1 MKISIDKE
9 LKEYYKKK
17 TLEYE
22 NVDEIGDSIL
32 SIFEELKNIQKKAVM
47 QGVMKD
53 EQVQSIYRQKLADL
67 ESNEIKSRNKIKE
80 LKKTERLFLTNIIR
94 ILDELER
101 LKEYGDTIVFLRKIV
116 RGSADK
122 SFGIQVAKLAG
133 LPQQV
138 LDRAKEVLSGLEDAD
153 VNTRDDIVLPV
164 AENRQG
170 NSDPLS
176 AVIASLRKVSPETLT
191 PIESM
196 ILLDELCRIVN
207 GEAKCDED

>member
-22 NVDEIGDSIL
+22 NVDDIGVSIL

-67 ESNEIKSRNKIKE
+67 ESNEIKSRNEIKE

-101 LKEYGDTIVFLRKIV
+101 LKEYGDTSGNEKLSKTLERNFKAIKKHMLELELLEIPAVGLLFNENYHDCVDVKNNPEKEDFEVLEVLRKGYVYKGKVI
-116 RGSADK
+116 
-122 SFGIQVAKLAG
+122 
-133 LPQQV
+133 
-138 LDRAKEVLSGLEDAD
+138 RAAEV
-153 VNTRDDIVLPV
+153 II
-164 AENRQG
+164 NR
-170 NSDPLS
+170 
-176 AVIASLRKVSPETLT
+176 I
-191 PIESM
+191 
-196 ILLDELCRIVN
+196 
-207 GEAKCDED
+207 